1 MFGNIKLKNEIKE
14 LEQQI
19 ELLQKELI
27 RKDKQI
33 ALMEKIMRI
42 DSARRGK

>member
-1 MFGNIKLKNEIKE
+1 MFGDKKLKAEIKE
-14 LEQQI
+14 LKQQV
-19 ELLQKELI
+19 ELLQKELV

-42 DSARRGK
+42 DSVRRGK